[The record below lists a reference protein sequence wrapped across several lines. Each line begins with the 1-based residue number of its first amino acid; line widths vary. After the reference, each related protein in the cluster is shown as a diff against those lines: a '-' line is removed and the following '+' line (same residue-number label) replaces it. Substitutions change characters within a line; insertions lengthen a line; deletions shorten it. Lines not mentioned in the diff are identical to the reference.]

1 MSRSEAVLTAATFA
15 SRLKALHAGPRIAVA
30 LSGGADSLSLLV
42 LCAQWAAKSKSR
54 FVIAYTV
61 DHGLRK
67 EAAAEARACG
77 RMAKTLG
84 VSHRVLRW
92 KGEKPASGIQAAAR
106 DARYALLAEACRR
119 DKIDDLLTAH
129 HLDDQAETFLMRLAR
144 GSGVDGLAAMASERP
159 LEHGVR
165 LLRPLLDVPRENLRV
180 IVARARLCAIE
191 DPSNDNPRF
200 DRVKARHL
208 MSELAALG
216 LTRERLADTATN
228 MARARSALQAATDEL
243 FDVAHRH
250 PGGFIHIDVAPLL
263 AAPDEIALRVLA
275 HILRAVGGTSYAPR
289 FDALT
294 AIHAALASGALAKA
308 RTLNGCRLVVARGR
322 LLVTREASAA
332 FKAAPVLLQ
341 TRDAVL
347 WDGRF
352 SVSLTGGKL
361 PKSGSAPEVRA
372 LGAEGLKFARAA
384 GCAEPEWPKSVLPTL
399 PALWAGERLLAVPHL
414 AFQAADTGLTA
425 RFVYGG
431 HFTSL

>member
-54 FVIAYTV
+54 FVAAYTV

-77 RMAKTLG
+77 RMAKSLG
-84 VSHRVLRW
+84 VAHRVLRW

-119 DKIDDLLTAH
+119 DKIGDLLTAH

-159 LEHGVR
+159 LEDGVR
-165 LLRPLLDVPRENLRV
+165 LLRPLLDVPRENLRA
-180 IVARARLCAIE
+180 IVVRAGLTAIE

-208 MSELAALG
+208 MSKLAALG

-384 GCAEPEWPKSVLPTL
+384 GCAEPDWPKSVLPTL

-425 RFVYGG
+425 RFVYRG

>member
-1 MSRSEAVLTAATFA
+1 MSRPEAVLTAATFA

-165 LLRPLLDVPRENLRV
+165 LLRPLLDVPRENLRA
-180 IVARARLCAIE
+180 IVARAGLSAIE

-200 DRVKARHL
+200 DRVKARRL

-372 LGAEGLKFARAA
+372 LGAEGLKFAHAV
-384 GCAEPEWPKSVLPTL
+384 GCAEPDWPKSVLPTL

-425 RFVYGG
+425 RFVYRG